1 MTVAEYKNRIREIAA
16 NTHFSDIYT
25 SPDFQ
30 CDQTDG
36 FPTSLCVCWE
46 KGVAWLE
53 LNTSLCE
60 DDEDITPYEQMCADF
75 GIRSCGSVE
84 EYNSMLQELGRDA
97 VESATLYPDESE
109 EQSLC

>member
-1 MTVAEYKNRIREIAA
+1 MTVAEYKNKIREIAA
-16 NTHFSDIYT
+16 NTHLGDIYT

-36 FPTSLCVCWE
+36 FPTSLCVCLE

-53 LNTSLCE
+53 PNTSLCE

-75 GIRSCGSVE
+75 GIRDCCSME
-84 EYNSMLQELGRDA
+84 EYNSILRELGRDA
-97 VESATLYPDESE
+97 YESAVIYPDESE
-109 EQSLC
+109 DQSLC